1 MINFFRKIRKELAD
15 DNKPLKYMRYAI
27 GEILLVVI
35 GILIALQVN
44 DWNEHRKSKNEAVK
58 ILKKL
63 EQEFETNTEEL
74 GWVINFHNDSYQAA
88 IRLENGFD
96 KDHKIP
102 IDSVGNLLLKFSS
115 DWKFE
120 PVVSVTNSAIT
131 SGSISLIEN
140 DSLTDYMNRWLRTI
154 DKYNELHETVEIRK
168 IKYIWPIMYE
178 KYPMRNFDNTTKS
191 SFEGD
196 IQGIFSNL
204 KNENIFFET
213 MHRMKFLYDWSIVL
227 QKDQEIILKLI
238 EQELADKT
246 NK

>member
-1 MINFFRKIRKELAD
+1 M
-15 DNKPLKYMRYAI
+15 
-27 GEILLVVI
+27 
-35 GILIALQVN
+35 
-44 DWNEHRKSKNEAVK
+44 
-58 ILKKL
+58 
-63 EQEFETNTEEL
+63 
-74 GWVINFHNDSYQAA
+74 
-88 IRLENGFD
+88 
-96 KDHKIP
+96 
-102 IDSVGNLLLKFSS
+102 
-115 DWKFE
+115 
-120 PVVSVTNSAIT
+120 SVTNSAIT

-154 DKYNELHETVEIRK
+154 NKYNELHETVEIRK

-178 KYPMRNFDNTTKS
+178 KYPMRNFNNATKS

-204 KNENIFFET
+204 KNENIFGET
-213 MHRMKFLYDWSIVL
+213 MGRMKFLYDWSIVL